1 MKNILIIGI
10 DALSGET
17 LSRALGEYDDFFKVL
32 IAENDDKALE
42 ICTRIRPDLVI
53 VDLSQPDNKSLEL
66 LHHIKKSFPELPG
79 IAIISSSNPMS
90 DLKIEYPGIT
100 EYLNKPVDTRLL
112 TDTVMKILEINR
124 IGQIQD
130 ISLPSFLQ
138 MVEMEAKTCY
148 LRVRQNRMVGYLYF
162 KKGELIAA
170 RTGIRKNEE
179 AAYEIIG
186 WENANIEIFTSEQDR
201 KKTIDSPLMNIL
213 IETLKRKD
221 EKTSQKTKG
230 QKTDK
235 RKSELCLTKSTS
247 QILHFGLEMGIRLHV
262 KPENLAVTSK
272 STFIGM
278 KPEEY
283 LIIATPRSFDKFLEK
298 PALEKQIIVKYLCN
312 GIIFAFKSK
321 ILQSLP
327 APFDLLFLQ
336 YPNQVEQRYI
346 RSLKRIKCFIP
357 AKATCNDEE
366 TIGSI
371 LDINIRGCGC
381 LLQALDAYDPLT
393 WKIDEHVSLQCRF
406 PGIEGEIEISGLI
419 KNIRVTSE
427 GTVIGIAFFRKMNPE
442 VEEIITQYI
451 ISVGELD

>member
-1 MKNILIIGI
+1 MKNILIIGM
-10 DALSGET
+10 DRLSGEI
-17 LSRALGEYDDFFKVL
+17 LSKALREYDDFFQVL
-32 IAENDDKALE
+32 IAEDDDKAIE
-42 ICTRIRPDLVI
+42 ICTSIRPDLII
-53 VDLSQPDNKSLEL
+53 VDLSQPDKKILEL

-79 IAIISSSNPMS
+79 IAITSAGNPMS
-90 DLKIEYPGIT
+90 GLKIEYPGIT
-100 EYLNKPVDTRLL
+100 EYLHKPVDTKLL
-112 TDTVMKILEINR
+112 TDTVMRILEINR
-124 IGQIQD
+124 TGQIQD

-148 LRVRQNRMVGYLYF
+148 LRVRQNRNVGYLYF

-170 RTGIRKNEE
+170 RTGIKKNEA

-186 WENANIEIFTSEQDR
+186 WENANIEIFTSEQDQE
-201 KKTIDSPLMNIL
+201 KKIDSPLMNIL

-221 EKTSQKTKG
+221 EKTSQKTKE
-230 QKTDK
+230 QKVNK
-235 RKSELCLTKSTS
+235 GKPERCLAKSSSPL
-247 QILHFGLEMGIRLHV
+247 LHFGLEVGIHLHV

-278 KPEEY
+278 KPGEY
-283 LIIATPRSFDKFLEK
+283 LIIATPRSFDRFLK
-298 PALEKQIIVKYLCN
+298 SPVPEKQIIVKYLCN

-336 YPNQVEQRYI
+336 YPQQVEQRYI

-357 AKATCNDEE
+357 AKAICNGEE

-381 LLQALDAYDPLT
+381 MLQSLDSHDPLT
-393 WKIDEHVSLQCRF
+393 WKIDEHVSLRCRF

-427 GTVIGIAFFRKMNPE
+427 GTVIGIAFFRKMKPE
-442 VEEIITQYI
+442 IEDIITQYI

>member
-1 MKNILIIGI
+1 MKNILIIGM
-10 DALSGET
+10 DRLSGEI
-17 LSRALGEYDDFFKVL
+17 LSKALREYDDFFQVL
-32 IAENDDKALE
+32 IAEDDDKAIE
-42 ICTRIRPDLVI
+42 ICTSIRPDLII
-53 VDLSQPDNKSLEL
+53 VDLSQPDKKILEL

-79 IAIISSSNPMS
+79 IAITSAGNPMS
-90 DLKIEYPGIT
+90 GLKIEYPGIT
-100 EYLNKPVDTRLL
+100 EYLHKPVDTKLL
-112 TDTVMKILEINR
+112 TDTVMRILEINR
-124 IGQIQD
+124 TGQIQD

-148 LRVRQNRMVGYLYF
+148 LRVRQNRNVGYLYF

-170 RTGIRKNEE
+170 RTGIKKNED

-186 WENANIEIFTSEQDR
+186 WENANIEIFTSEQDQE
-201 KKTIDSPLMNIL
+201 KKIDSPLMNIL

-221 EKTSQKTKG
+221 EKTSQKTKE
-230 QKTDK
+230 QKVNK
-235 RKSELCLTKSTS
+235 GKPERCLAKSSSPL
-247 QILHFGLEMGIRLHV
+247 LHFGLEVGIHLHV

-278 KPEEY
+278 KPGEY
-283 LIIATPRSFDKFLEK
+283 LIIATPRSFDRFLEN
-298 PALEKQIIVKYLCN
+298 PAPDKQIIVKYLCN

-336 YPNQVEQRYI
+336 YPQQVEQRYI

-357 AKATCNDEE
+357 AKATCNGEE

-381 LLQALDAYDPLT
+381 MLQSLDSHDPLT
-393 WKIDEHVSLQCRF
+393 WKIDEHVSLRCRF

-427 GTVIGIAFFRKMNPE
+427 GTVIGIAFFRKMKPE
-442 VEEIITQYI
+442 IEDIITQYI